1 MPANIVVAPGTDSV
15 ADLISGVENGLFIE
29 RFWYLRVVDP
39 SKTTLTGVSRDAAWR
54 IRDGHLSTPVTG
66 ARWTENVFGV
76 LHRVDGISAETRAQP
91 LSNIWNGCVT
101 APALRVRGFRFG
113 PAAEIERGTAQ

>member
-1 MPANIVVAPGTDSV
+1 
-15 ADLISGVENGLFIE
+15 LFIE

-39 SKTTLTGVSRDAAWR
+39 AATTLTGVSRDAAWR
-54 IRDGHLSTPVTG
+54 IRDGRISTPITG

-76 LHRVDGISAETRAQP
+76 LSRVDGISAQTRAHP

-113 PAAEIERGTAQ
+113 PAVGEEKETVQ